1 MQKFDI
7 VCISVSYL
15 KSDTSSSNDDMNI
28 PGYNMFRANHPSGN
42 RGEFAFIIKSLC
54 LLKC

>member
-15 KSDTSSSNDDMNI
+15 KSDTSSSNDDLNI

-42 RGEFAFIIKSLC
+42 RGEFALITKSLC